1 MDGLKLFD
9 KFGLENKFS
18 YEPKFEKIIDGIK
31 FPNPVGLAAGFDKN
45 GLYIDS
51 LGLLG
56 FGFIEIGTITPK
68 PQIGNPKPRVF
79 RFPQTKSVL
88 NFMGFNND
96 GVEVI
101 NKRIENRKN
110 TQMIIGANISKN
122 KYTDNYD
129 AHKDC
134 IVCLND
140 LHDNVNYFTLNV
152 SSPNTPLL
160 RDLLDF
166 DPLSR
171 FLESIQNEN
180 QKRSNPKPLYLK
192 ISPELSSDKLE
203 NIVDLCLQ
211 NNIQGIV
218 STNTTTNHN
227 FFKGGIS
234 GEPLVSKSG
243 EFIKQIKSQT
253 NDLTIISSG
262 GIMSKEIAKER
273 LNSGADLIQLYTG
286 LIFEGPFLPKKIL
299 KTLEIY

>member
-1 MDGLKLFD
+1 
-9 KFGLENKFS
+9 
-18 YEPKFEKIIDGIK
+18 
-31 FPNPVGLAAGFDKN
+31 
-45 GLYIDS
+45 
-51 LGLLG
+51 
-56 FGFIEIGTITPK
+56 
-68 PQIGNPKPRVF
+68 
-79 RFPQTKSVL
+79 
-88 NFMGFNND
+88 
-96 GVEVI
+96 
-101 NKRIENRKN
+101 
-110 TQMIIGANISKN
+110 MIIGANISKN

-140 LHDNVNYFTLNV
+140 FHDNFNYFTLNV